1 MAVKLKTARRF
12 TRVSNS
18 AYKNIKPEFFG
29 TKENGK
35 LNHRRY
41 FPIELGPDE
50 AESVISN
57 SSTARTIKRTLAD
70 NGYEITDYI
79 HGYAKVKGDTKNQKL
94 RIGKILSGL
103 GEHIILE
110 QFKKDDI
117 RNITNLAVVIS
128 RHPYDIVG
136 MSTGRGWNSCMS
148 EDSSN
153 FAYVKT
159 DIHMGTL
166 IAYLVK
172 KSDKNIKDPL
182 GRLLFKKYEND
193 AGFSY
198 YSPASRVYGIDNA
211 YFKSTCKKIAAELNQ
226 DAPESVYTFP
236 SHFYNDGEDTT
247 IDTRSEETIRKMA
260 QRERLRR
267 LNSAIAAFLP
277 FEKYLTMVTDKIETI
292 SNLANISGFAAEL
305 SVNGGLS
312 PNDYAEFFNNRSS
325 AFGNGTP
332 ARYLEFVKDKIYSM
346 DGSKSIKDS
355 TFMDFLDD
363 IEVSEPDAF
372 LKMGD
377 LVKDV
382 ELPFRVVKRFNTGY
396 TVAISDNKPKYGL
409 IDDYDFNTV
418 LDTIGDCIMKMED
431 GILNR
436 SPLAE
441 TKMFSN
447 WGEPILKNNNKR
459 SKKYE
464 YAIVFGTSSRESREN
479 LAAHY
484 LYYNHLGSIIPHA
497 YNNASGFERKLLEC
511 LMASKERYGA
521 RLPIGSIK
529 NTQVLIRPT
538 ESEKEELRELG
549 YID

>member
-18 AYKNIKPEFFG
+18 AYKNIKPEFFDV
-29 TKENGK
+29 KENGK

-50 AESVISN
+50 LDSVISN
-57 SSTARTIKRTLAD
+57 SSTASCIKITLEA

-103 GEHIILE
+103 GETSILE
-110 QFKKDDI
+110 SFKTDDI
-117 RNITNLAVVIS
+117 RNITNLAVVVS

-136 MSTGRGWNSCMS
+136 MSTGRRWSSCMS

-153 FAYVKT
+153 FTFVKT

-198 YSPASRVYGIDNA
+198 YSPASRVYGIDNF
-211 YFKSTCKKIAAELNQ
+211 YFKRTCKKIAEELNRN
-226 DAPESVYTFP
+226 APESIYTFP
-236 SHFYNDGEDTT
+236 THFYNDGEDST
-247 IDTRSEETIRKMA
+247 IDTRSEETIKKIA

-267 LNSAIAAFLP
+267 LNSAMAAFLP
-277 FEKYLTMVTDKIETI
+277 FEKYLNIVTNKIENI
-292 SNLANISGFAAEL
+292 SNLANISGYVAEL
-305 SVNGGLS
+305 STLGQVS
-312 PNDYAEFFNNRSS
+312 STDYAGFFDNRSK
-325 AFGNGTP
+325 AFADGIP
-332 ARYLEFVKDKIYSM
+332 ARYIEVVKDKIYSM
-346 DGSKSIKDS
+346 DYPKPLKDF

-363 IEVSEPDAF
+363 MEISEPDAF
-372 LKMGD
+372 LKTAE

-382 ELPFRVVKRFNTGY
+382 DLPYRIIKRFNTGY
-396 TVAISDNKPKYGL
+396 ALSISDNKSKYGD
-409 IDDYDFNTV
+409 IYDYDFNTI
-418 LDTIGDCIMKMED
+418 LDMIGDNIMKMED
-431 GILNR
+431 GLVNR
-436 SPLAE
+436 NPNAE
-441 TKMFSN
+441 CKMFNN
-447 WGEPILKNNNKR
+447 WGEPFLKNNCRR

-464 YAIVFGTSSRESREN
+464 YAIVFGTASRDSREN

-484 LYYNHLGSIIPHA
+484 LYYNGLGSVVQKA
-497 YNNASGFERKLLEC
+497 YEESTGFERMLLES
-511 LMASKERYGA
+511 LILSKDRYVSSIPLKYIKGA
-521 RLPIGSIK
+521 
-529 NTQVLIRPT
+529 QVVIRPT
-538 ESEKEELRELG
+538 ESEKEELRALG